1 MTRDEFLKRMRR
13 GLAGLPA
20 ETIDDALSD
29 YAAHFDAAR
38 EDGRSEAEV
47 AEALGDPGR
56 LARELRLEAGIK
68 RWEEVR
74 SPSSA
79 WTAVIAFLGLG
90 AIDILVL
97 LPLLVS
103 LIGVIVG
110 FYAALLG
117 VFVAGGGILMIGP
130 FQGFPGGPGA
140 AVLAGLGV
148 MAASVA
154 VTALLTIVTIWL
166 VNALMWFGRLHYRVL
181 KPAID
186 SQA

>member
-1 MTRDEFLKRMRR
+1 MTRDEFLSRMRR
-13 GLAGLPA
+13 GLNGLPA
-20 ETIDDALSD
+20 ATIDDVMSD

-38 EDGRSEAEV
+38 DDGRSEAEV

-74 SPSSA
+74 TPSSA

-90 AIDILVL
+90 ALDILVL
-97 LPLLVS
+97 LPLLVPM
-103 LIGVIVG
+103 IGVIIG

-117 VFVAGGGILMIGP
+117 IFIAGGGILMIGP
-130 FQGFPGGPGA
+130 FQAFPGGPLA
-140 AVLAGLGV
+140 ALLAGLGV
-148 MAASVA
+148 MAAAVA
-154 VTALLTIVTIWL
+154 LTALLTVFTIWV

-186 SQA
+186 SQD